1 MVLSF
6 QRRYVMKKE
15 QEKFPQEHHNSHIEV
30 ISSIAFV
37 VLVVIGMY
45 FLSVYLNN

>member
-1 MVLSF
+1 ME
-6 QRRYVMKKE
+6 KE
-15 QEKFPQEHHNSHIEV
+15 QNNLPEHHHSHIEV

-45 FLSVYLNN
+45 FLSAYLNS